1 MSRVSG
7 FYLLHRG
14 WQDNPVF
21 RNEAFSRRDA
31 FVWMVEQAAYAERRV
46 AGPRGEIVLQRGQFS
61 HSLRFMARAW
71 KWDEAKVR
79 RFVSALVAAQII
91 DAATDAGQMLVTLCN
106 YDKYQTPAAAPD
118 AATAAAATQQRRG
131 GDAKKKEGNEGKE
144 GKEEPPKGGKRGRAV
159 IAEKPLDVEAQVW
172 DDFQR
177 LRGKKRA
184 PLTETALKG
193 IAREAAKVPG
203 LTLNDALALC
213 CERGWQG
220 LKAEW
225 VKEGNG
231 GRRGNGSGWINA

>member
-1 MSRVSG
+1 MSG

-21 RNEAFSRRDA
+21 RNEAYSRRDA

-46 AGPRGEIVLQRGQFS
+46 AGPRGEIALQRGQFS

-71 KWDEAKVR
+71 KWDEARVR
-79 RFVSALVAAQII
+79 RFVSALVVAQII
-91 DAATDAGQMLVTLCN
+91 DAATDAGQMLVTVCN
-106 YDKYQTPAAAPD
+106 YDKYQTPSAAPD

-144 GKEEPPKGGKRGRAV
+144 GKEGSPKGDTRGRVV

-172 DDFQR
+172 ADFQR
-177 LRGKKRA
+177 LREKKRA

-225 VKEGNG
+225 VKEDKG